1 MGAGM
6 SDDYEGLTE
15 EEYAIQYELDQIQD
29 AKTDE
34 TIRNIQ
40 RL

>member
-1 MGAGM
+1 M
-6 SDDYEGLTE
+6 SEYEETLGGLTE